1 MNSGAQDELLMIQ
14 SMTGF
19 GRASGALSPRYSVAV
34 MAKSVNH
41 RFLEATVRLP
51 EYLWDAEPLIRAVA
65 AEIFTRGKVD
75 VSVRVQRTSQA
86 EGTVRVNA
94 HIANSVVP
102 QLRAIAEELGLGA
115 TFSGGDLLRIPDL
128 LEVDTQE
135 GEITDEERDALAQ
148 IVRQTF
154 EQLLV
159 MRTKEGESLRTDI
172 ASRLGTIRQLQERLS
187 QHRDEFRQEMIAGFR
202 QRVQEIAGL
211 VDADVREERIAQEL
225 VLLAERADIAEEL
238 TRLAHHIEQT
248 EKAIVGN
255 EPAGKKLDFLSQE
268 MLREINTMGSKSRSA
283 TLRTLV
289 VELKTEVERIREQ
302 VQNVE

>member
-1 MNSGAQDELLMIQ
+1 MIQ

-34 MAKSVNH
+34 IAKSVNH
-41 RFLEATVRLP
+41 RFLEASVRLP
-51 EYLWDAEPLIRAVA
+51 EYLWDVEPLIRALA
-65 AEIFTRGKVD
+65 TETFTRGKLD
-75 VSVRVQRTSQA
+75 VSVRVQRTSQPDS
-86 EGTVRVNA
+86 TVRINA
-94 HIANSVVP
+94 HIANTVVP
-102 QLRAIAEELGLGA
+102 QLKAIAEELGLGS

-128 LEVDTQE
+128 LEVETQE
-135 GEITDEERDALAQ
+135 GEITDEERDALTR
-148 IVRQTF
+148 IVRQAF
-154 EQLLV
+154 AQV
-159 MRTKEGESLRTDI
+159 VAMREREGESLRADV
-172 ASRLGTIRQLQERLS
+172 ASRLASLRDLQQRLAE
-187 QHRDEFRQEMIAGFR
+187 HRDEFRQEMIANFR
-202 QRVQEIAGL
+202 QRVAEIAAA
-211 VDADVREERIAQEL
+211 VDVDVREDRIAQEV
-225 VLLAERADIAEEL
+225 VLMAEKGDIAEEL

-248 EKAIVGN
+248 EKAIAGG